1 MASQSVDIFQHLFWH
16 IFIVLVVLLTPNI
29 FFCFHSFIHLFMI
42 DKFKE
47 EGKTNIKMYKLGMYQ
62 LPLSV
67 LLEEV
72 SMCPECSDNFKNI
85 GEQIKHCKKY
95 QFIFCC

>member
-1 MASQSVDIFQHLFWH
+1 
-16 IFIVLVVLLTPNI
+16 
-29 FFCFHSFIHLFMI
+29 MI